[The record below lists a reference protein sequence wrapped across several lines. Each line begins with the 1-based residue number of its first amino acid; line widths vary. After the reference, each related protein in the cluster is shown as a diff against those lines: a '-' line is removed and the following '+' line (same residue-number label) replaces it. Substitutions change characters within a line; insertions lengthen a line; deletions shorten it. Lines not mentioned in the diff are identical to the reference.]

1 MIKYILGV
9 IVAPTMILTPWLFVL
24 YCFYLQLNE
33 SSHLPPTQY
42 TDG

>member
-1 MIKYILGV
+1 MIKYMLGV
-9 IVAPTMILTPWLFVL
+9 LVAPTIPWLFVF

-33 SSHLPPTQY
+33 SRDLSPTQY